1 MSSWVNI
8 VNSKTKNNSKVDKKD
23 KDEKDKKEKVEED
36 NTDEIIKFY
45 KELGYSDKETEFEN
59 KYGGDIIDV
68 HSNLQIFCEDSLLG
82 IYNKKSYIEFTE
94 FVKKYSSIYH
104 YFENHVVEDYKKRFP
119 DENEE
124 DEQSN

>member
-8 VNSKTKNNSKVDKKD
+8 VNYKTKNNSKMDKKD
-23 KDEKDKKEKVEED
+23 KDEKDKDEKVEED
-36 NTDEIIKFY
+36 NTDEIMKFY

-68 HSNLQIFCEDSLLG
+68 HSNLQIFSEDSLLG

-104 YFENHVVEDYKKRFP
+104 YFEDHMVTDYKSKFP
-119 DENEE
+119 DDNED